1 MTLSV
6 RAQLFQFLAIA
17 SGLLLLTAGCAP
29 SNPRREVSGKVL
41 FKGAPLDY
49 GTITFNPLGGG
60 KEGIPKTK
68 EGANI
73 TNGEY
78 KILAEMGLTPGKYQV
93 IISSGDN
100 INPDNPDGLPG
111 PTGNYVSKDR
121 IPAEYNTASKQEV
134 EVKDKGPNVF
144 DWDIK

>member
-1 MTLSV
+1 MILSL
-6 RAQLFQFLAIA
+6 RRLSFLVVMCALAVI
-17 SGLLLLTAGCAP
+17 TGCGPA
-29 SNPRREVSGKVL
+29 NPRREVSGKIT
-41 FKGAPLDY
+41 FKGAPLDH

-60 KEGIPKTK
+60 KEGVPRTK

-78 KILAEMGLTPGKYQV
+78 KILAETGLTPGKYQV

-100 INPDNPDGLPG
+100 IDPNDPEGMPG
-111 PTGNYVSKDR
+111 PSGNYVSKDR
-121 IPAEYNTASKQEV
+121 IPADYNTASKQEV
-134 EVKDKGPNVF
+134 EVKDQGPNVF

>member
-1 MTLSV
+1 MFFSARRV
-6 RAQLFQFLAIA
+6 QLLGIA
-17 SGLLLLTAGCAP
+17 SALLILSTGCGP

-41 FKGAPLDY
+41 LKGVPLDN
-49 GTITFNPLGGG
+49 GTIDFNPIGGG
-60 KEGIPKTK
+60 KEGVPTTK
-68 EGANI
+68 EGAVI

-78 KILAEMGLTPGKYQV
+78 KILAETGLTPGKYKV

-100 INPDNPDGLPG
+100 IDPNNPDGVPG

-121 IPAEYNTASKQEV
+121 IPAAYNTASTQEI
-134 EVKDKGPNVF
+134 EVTDKGPNVF

>member
-1 MTLSV
+1 MIVSPHAQVLS
-6 RAQLFQFLAIA
+6 LAC
-17 SGLLLLTAGCAP
+17 GLLIVFTGCGE
-29 SNPRREVSGKVL
+29 SNPRREVAGKVV
-41 FKGAPLDY
+41 FKGAPLDH

-60 KEGIPKTK
+60 TEGVPRTK

-73 TNGEY
+73 ANGEY

-100 INPDNPDGLPG
+100 IDPSNPDGMPG
-111 PTGNYVSKDR
+111 PSGNYVSKDR
-121 IPAEYNTASKQEV
+121 IPAAYNTASKQEV
-134 EVKDKGPNVF
+134 EVKDQGPNVF

>member
-1 MTLSV
+1 MIVSPRFLFLSF
-6 RAQLFQFLAIA
+6 ACLFLLAI
-17 SGLLLLTAGCAP
+17 TGCSP

-41 FKGAPLDY
+41 FKGAPLDH

-60 KEGIPKTK
+60 KEGVPTTK
-68 EGANI
+68 EGAAI
-73 TNGEY
+73 ENGEY

-100 INPDNPDGLPG
+100 IDPSNPDGMPG
-111 PTGNYVSKDR
+111 PSGNYVSKDR
-121 IPAEYNTASKQEV
+121 IPAAYNTASKQEV
-134 EVKDKGPNVF
+134 EVKDTPPNVF